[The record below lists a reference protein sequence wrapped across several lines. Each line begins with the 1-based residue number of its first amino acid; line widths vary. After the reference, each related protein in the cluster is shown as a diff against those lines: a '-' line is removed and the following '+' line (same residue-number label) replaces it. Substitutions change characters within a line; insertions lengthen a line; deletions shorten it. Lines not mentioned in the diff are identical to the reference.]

1 MQWTEPAGKL
11 LFVREPIGAGSA
23 TDQHYVMSQKDE
35 LSTSL
40 EAVHDEESFLQFL
53 LALRDD
59 REASTEQEK
68 APRRSPYGPDALG
81 WENTTIE
88 RFFDTAVRWARDSVN
103 GNPYYK
109 RPDNPWRRCADILF
123 AAKGYE

>member
-1 MQWTEPAGKL
+1 
-11 LFVREPIGAGSA
+11 
-23 TDQHYVMSQKDE
+23 MSQIEDE
-35 LSTSL
+35 LSEAH

-53 LALRDD
+53 LALRDH
-59 REASTEQEK
+59 REASIEQAK
-68 APRRSPYGPDALG
+68 VTPSSPYGPDALG

-103 GNPYYK
+103 GNPFYT

-123 AAKGYE
+123 AAIGYE

>member
-1 MQWTEPAGKL
+1 
-11 LFVREPIGAGSA
+11 
-23 TDQHYVMSQKDE
+23 MSQEEDY
-35 LSTSL
+35 LSDAL

-59 REASTEQEK
+59 REASVAQEK
-68 APRRSPYGPDALG
+68 FAPSSPHGLDAGG
-81 WENTTIE
+81 WENITIE

-103 GNPYYK
+103 GNPFYK

-123 AAKGYE
+123 AATGYE

>member
-1 MQWTEPAGKL
+1 
-11 LFVREPIGAGSA
+11 
-23 TDQHYVMSQKDE
+23 MSQKDE
-35 LSTSL
+35 LSEAL
-40 EAVHDEESFLQFL
+40 EAVHDEASFLQFL

-59 REASTEQEK
+59 REASIEQEK
-68 APRRSPYGPDALG
+68 VTPSSPYGPDARG

-103 GNPYYK
+103 GTPFYK

-123 AAKGYE
+123 AAISYE